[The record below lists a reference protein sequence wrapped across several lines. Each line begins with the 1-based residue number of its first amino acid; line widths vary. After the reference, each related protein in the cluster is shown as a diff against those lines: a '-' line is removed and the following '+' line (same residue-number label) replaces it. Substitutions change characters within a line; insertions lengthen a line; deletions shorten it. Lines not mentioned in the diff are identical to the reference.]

1 MIPGPVQVRP
11 LSDWLHENEAFQDQ
25 NLSLKIYPHH
35 PRYYIPLPKSHW
47 GSWSSWESP
56 LIALSLGFTV
66 IRVLFRFLIE
76 RIFLRVLSDR
86 VSFESSEI
94 ESSSLG
100 YAVIDS
106 SLYQGSFFRHVA
118 VFLSNR
124 VATFFIKNRCFV
136 LHLLWFSKIISLT
149 CFNNF
154 SKTNSEKNEEIHSR
168 DTKVFYWK
176 YMSSTSRFI

>member
-1 MIPGPVQVRP
+1 M
-11 LSDWLHENEAFQDQ
+11 
-25 NLSLKIYPHH
+25 
-35 PRYYIPLPKSHW
+35 
-47 GSWSSWESP
+47 
-56 LIALSLGFTV
+56 IALSLGFTV

-86 VSFESSEI
+86 VFFESSEI

-106 SLYQGSFFRHVA
+106 SLYQGSFFRHVP

-149 CFNNF
+149 CSDNF
-154 SKTNSEKNEEIHSR
+154 TKTNSEKNEEIHSR
-168 DTKVFYWK
+168 DTKYFIGNICHQLPDLYNQIPGEFQVQKQPPVVF
-176 YMSSTSRFI
+176 FA